1 VKDIYTCI
9 MTGATLV
16 IIPRKLFTSP
26 SLLLDYLCEKEV
38 TVLIWA
44 VSALTLV
51 SSLKGLRYRI
61 PHKVKKILFSGEV
74 MPVRQLALWMEAL
87 PQAEFVN
94 LYGPT
99 EITCN

>member
-1 VKDIYTCI
+1 KAAADFVSHFVETFGFTQKDRIGNQAPFDFDVSVKDIYTCI

-61 PHKVKKILFSGEV
+61 PHKVKKILF
-74 MPVRQLALWMEAL
+74 
-87 PQAEFVN
+87 
-94 LYGPT
+94 
-99 EITCN
+99 